1 MTEFF
6 NLVVAGLVTGALY
19 AILAS
24 GLTLSYQ
31 TSGVFNFGQG
41 GVAFSTA
48 YLFFQ
53 LNSGQKLPI
62 WLSAVICIGIF
73 APLLGWL
80 LHKVLFNPL
89 REASIAARM
98 VASLGLLIALPS
110 LGLWIV
116 ALLKDKANLA
126 GCTPQEPDARC
137 VPAIED
143 VFRIPGL
150 GPSPKES
157 YTFGDGLI
165 IDSDQLAMLGAAV
178 FAAVLLWYL
187 VRHTR
192 IGLEM
197 RASVSRPNLA
207 ALRSVDP
214 DRASAVSWITSCGLA
229 GLVGVLLAPMFGLN
243 SFSYNTLLFIS
254 IPAVVLGR
262 MASIPIAML
271 GGLLLGVAQ
280 NLVDGYVSDYLDI
293 TGFRTAVPFIILFV
307 LLIFF
312 GAERGRSAGTT
323 LEEKPPAYDLST
335 DPWRR
340 RAVWAVLTVA
350 LLGFTAWGAD
360 DYWAGLL
367 AQGLATSIVLLS
379 FTVVTGIG
387 GMVSL
392 AQAAFVLSGA
402 FTAGIML
409 SHDVPFLPALLAGTV
424 VAALIGLIVALPTRR
439 LGGLPLALSTLALA
453 YVGQNLLF
461 QIRSISNGSSGWAV
475 TPPKLGPIDTTNP
488 RWRVLFML
496 VLVCLVVW
504 LVHALRVSSTG
515 RAMLAVR
522 STEVGARTS
531 GIAADRMKLLVFV
544 ISAGIAGFG
553 GVLLA
558 SSRGR
563 VTNTDFDVLLGL
575 VWLATTVTLSIRRP
589 AGAVLAGL
597 MMVVA
602 PEALESGLVM
612 RIIFSLGAA
621 VALLSLVTLMVKGGL
636 TVRKLTGGGIAVA
649 LLVVAAVG
657 LDHVPASTYFMQ
669 MLFGLGAIGLARDPE
684 GGLAAGARIRQ
695 ERAARKAAQQAAAE
709 AAAASVAT
717 ATPVAAPGADG
728 AAAPVLR
735 LSGLKAGYGE
745 IEVLHGIDLTV
756 SPGEAVA
763 LLGSNGAGKTTLCS
777 VVGGLVPARGGTIW
791 LAGQDVTGVPARRRE
806 RDSAYLAPEGRGIFP
821 DLTVEENLQLWLRD
835 AAEREG
841 AYDAFPVLKER
852 RNQAAG
858 TMSGGEQQMLTLA
871 PALVRPPKLLVADEP
886 SLGLAPLIIEQIFEA
901 LRSLQS
907 QGTALLIAEEKTRD
921 ALAIADRVAFLTVGH
936 ITWTGPAA
944 EVDAERLATAY
955 LGLAPEAGERERP
968 LDAVATSAGS
978 GRLDTED

>member
-6 NLVVAGLVTGALY
+6 NLVVSGLVTGALY

-53 LNSGQKLPI
+53 LNTGQGLPI
-62 WLSAVICIGIF
+62 VPSAIICIGIF

-80 LHKVLFNPL
+80 LHRVLFNPL

-116 ALLKDKANLA
+116 ALLKDKAHWDL
-126 GCTPQEPDARC
+126 
-137 VPAIED
+137 PAIED
-143 VFRIPGL
+143 VYRIPGL
-150 GPSPKES
+150 GPSPKKIHVI
-157 YTFGDGLI
+157 GDGLV
-165 IDSDQLAMLGAAV
+165 IDSDQLAMLGAAI
-178 FAAVLLWYL
+178 FSAGLLYYL

-207 ALRSVDP
+207 ALRGVDP

-229 GLVGVLLAPMFGLN
+229 GLVGVLLAPMFGLS

-280 NLVDGYVSDYLDI
+280 NLVDGYVDLDI
-293 TGFRTAVPFIILFV
+293 TGFRTAVPFIILFG
-307 LLIFF
+307 LLIYF

-323 LEEKPPAYDLST
+323 QEEKPPADALREHGSPWQRRILWGIGTIGLLAYTGFGAT
-335 DPWRR
+335 D
-340 RAVWAVLTVA
+340 
-350 LLGFTAWGAD
+350 F
-360 DYWAGLL
+360 WAGLL

-392 AQAAFVLSGA
+392 AQAAFVLTGA

-409 SHDVPFLPALLAGTV
+409 DAGVPFLPALIAGTLVSAV
-424 VAALIGLIVALPTRR
+424 VGLIVALPTRR

-461 QIRSISNGSSGWAV
+461 QIRSISNGSGGWPV
-475 TPPKLGPIDTTNP
+475 NPGHIGGIDLTNP
-488 RWRVLFML
+488 RWLVLLML
-496 VLVCLVVW
+496 VLVGLGVW
-504 LVHALRVSSTG
+504 VVHALRSSSTG

-522 STEVGARTS
+522 SSEAGARTS
-531 GIAADRMKLLVFV
+531 GIAVDRMKLLVFV

-553 GVLLA
+553 GVMLA
-558 SSRGR
+558 ASRGR
-563 VTNTDFDVLLGL
+563 VTNTDYDVLLGL

-597 MMVVA
+597 VMVLA
-602 PEALESGLVM
+602 PQALEG
-612 RIIFSLGAA
+612 
-621 VALLSLVTLMVKGGL
+621 
-636 TVRKLTGGGIAVA
+636 
-649 LLVVAAVG
+649 
-657 LDHVPASTYFMQ
+657 VPASSYFMQ

-684 GGLAAGARIRQ
+684 GGLSAGSRAMR
-695 ERAARKAAQQAAAE
+695 ERAARKAARQRQAGAGSLGTVAPRVATTSPVAG
-709 AAAASVAT
+709 AAAA
-717 ATPVAAPGADG
+717 ADG
-728 AAAPVLR
+728 GGAPAAEPVLR
-735 LSGLKAGYGE
+735 IAGLKAGYDE

-756 SPGEAVA
+756 GPGEAVA

-777 VVGGLVPARGGTIW
+777 VVGGLVPARAGELW

-806 RDSAYLAPEGRGIFP
+806 RDSVYLAPEGRGIFP
-821 DLTVEENLQLWLRD
+821 DLTVEENLTLWLR
-835 AAEREG
+835 AAEEREA
-841 AYDAFPVLKER
+841 AYAAFPVLKER

-886 SLGLAPLIIEQIFEA
+886 SLGLAPLIIEQIFNA
-901 LRSLQS
+901 LRQLQS

-955 LGLAPEAGERERP
+955 LGIVPETAETAETAAAGARPADIAP
-968 LDAVATSAGS
+968 
-978 GRLDTED
+978 